1 MFVMLY
7 AMLSVGFLAPVLSL
21 TEIVRWMAEMG
32 LEFMLNLPVSHD
44 DGPSLRDWECLSID

>member
-21 TEIVRWMAEMG
+21 TEIVRWMAEMDSK
-32 LEFMLNLPVSHD
+32 FVLNLPVSHD
-44 DGPSLRDWECLSID
+44 DGPSLRD